1 MAKKKLFGNNIKP
14 SCKYCEL
21 GTAGEGDKIH
31 CSKMGDVKAYDSCK
45 KFVYSPLKSRKIRPY
60 VTFIAVPGG
69 LKLPQKPRRR
79 RGRVPGR
86 VPAADELPR

>member
-21 GTAGEGDKIH
+21 GIAGEGDKIH

-45 KFVYSPLKSRKIRPY
+45 KFVYPTLHAWGFLCKNLRFY
-60 VTFIAVPGG
+60 G
-69 LKLPQKPRRR
+69 KLLNYL
-79 RGRVPGR
+79 
-86 VPAADELPR
+86 LPNA

>member
-31 CSKMGDVKAYDSCK
+31 CSKFGDMKSYDSCK
-45 KFVYSPLKSRKIRPY
+45 KFVYSPLK
-60 VTFIAVPGG
+60 
-69 LKLPQKPRRR
+69 
-79 RGRVPGR
+79 RVPKK
-86 VPAADELPR
+86 ELQLANSAVNDINF

>member
-21 GTAGEGDKIH
+21 GIAGEGDKIH

-45 KFVYSPLKSRKIRPY
+45 
-60 VTFIAVPGG
+60 
-69 LKLPQKPRRR
+69 
-79 RGRVPGR
+79 
-86 VPAADELPR
+86 